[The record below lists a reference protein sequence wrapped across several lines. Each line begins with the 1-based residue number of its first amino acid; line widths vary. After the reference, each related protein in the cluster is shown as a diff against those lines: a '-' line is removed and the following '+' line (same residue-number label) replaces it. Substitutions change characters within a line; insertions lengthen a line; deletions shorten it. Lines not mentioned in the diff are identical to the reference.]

1 MTLYLFYG
9 KISNMSRL
17 SILGKNIKKYREQ
30 KGLSQSNLA
39 EKVALSYEYICR
51 VEKGQKSISLRK
63 LFAIVDALDI
73 NCFDL
78 INFE

>member
-39 EKVALSYEYICR
+39 EKVELSYEYICR